1 MWARQGVTVNR
12 RKMYSRVP
20 SEVSQSNAEA
30 ASTQQARIRPKS
42 VGYLRVIAQMGRM
55 RAIPALLTPVLW
67 GASTARWQSE
77 TISIWWAAVLV
88 LTYGALALACN
99 YFGAYVD
106 YLRHIRAEG
115 QYSTAANVRSSMR
128 PSPVGAFDGFDWMQ
142 QGLLR
147 PETFLSLG
155 LISVTIYVLAA
166 LWLGIFVGWPVW
178 FFALISGLMC
188 SVPQWPVVRFAGR
201 FWWLGD
207 LAFWLGLGVF
217 PLLGTYFVLTGT
229 ITRLVL
235 LIAFAPAT
243 FAWLAY
249 QSYSFYSW
257 RRDWRLRRRTL
268 AVVFGPERGL
278 DVAAII
284 AIAGFIALILLM
296 ATGAVPVWTILV
308 LGAFPLFLRAF
319 TRARVWPFSR
329 QAGIGTVEN
338 AINAVILA
346 GMLWLVPMW
355 LI

>member
-1 MWARQGVTVNR
+1 
-12 RKMYSRVP
+12 MYSRVP
-20 SEVSQSNAEA
+20 TEVSQSNADTA
-30 ASTQQARIRPKS
+30 PTQQARIRPKS
-42 VGYLRVIAQMGRM
+42 VGYLRVIAQMGRL

-77 TISIWWAAVLV
+77 TVSIWWAAVLV
-88 LTYGALALACN
+88 LIYGALALGFN

-115 QYSTAANVRSSMR
+115 QYPTATNTRSVRR
-128 PSPVGAFDGFDWMQ
+128 PSPLGAFDGFDWMQ

-188 SVPQWPVVRFAGR
+188 SIPLWPVVRFARR

-207 LAFWLGLGVF
+207 LAYWLGLGVI

-229 ITRLVL
+229 ITRVVL

-257 RRDWRLRRRTL
+257 HRDWRLRRRTL

-308 LGAFPLFLRAF
+308 LGAFPLFLRALA
-319 TRARVWPFSR
+319 RARVWPFSR

-346 GMLWLVPMW
+346 GLLWLVPMW

>member
-1 MWARQGVTVNR
+1 
-12 RKMYSRVP
+12 MYSRVP
-20 SEVSQSNAEA
+20 SEVNQSSTDSAP
-30 ASTQQARIRPKS
+30 TQQARIRPKG

-106 YLRHIRAEG
+106 YMRHTRAEG
-115 QYSTAANVRSSMR
+115 QNSTAANLRSSMR

-147 PETFLSLG
+147 PGTFLSLG
-155 LISVTIYVLAA
+155 LMSVTIYALAA

-178 FFALISGLMC
+178 FFALISGLTC
-188 SVPQWPVVRFAGR
+188 SVPQWPVVRFARR

-207 LAFWLGLGVF
+207 LAHWLGLGVF
-217 PLLGTYFVLTGT
+217 PLLATYFVLTGT

-278 DVAAII
+278 DIAAII
-284 AIAGFIALILLM
+284 AIAGFIALIPLM
-296 ATGAVPVWTILV
+296 ATGSVPVWTILV

-319 TRARVWPFSR
+319 TRAREWPFSR

-338 AINAVILA
+338 AINAAILA
-346 GMLWLVPMW
+346 GLLWLVPLW

>member
-1 MWARQGVTVNR
+1 MV
-12 RKMYSRVP
+12 SRVP
-20 SEVSQSNAEA
+20 SKVRQSSADA
-30 ASTQQARIRPKS
+30 ARTQQARAGPKG
-42 VGYLRVIAQMGRM
+42 VGYFRVIAQMGRM
-55 RAIPALLTPVLW
+55 RSIPALLTPVLW
-67 GASTARWQSE
+67 GAATARWQSE
-77 TISIWWAAVLV
+77 SISIWWAAVLV

-106 YLRHIRAEG
+106 YMRHIRAEG
-115 QYSTAANVRSSMR
+115 QHAMAPNLRSSAR

-155 LISVTIYVLAA
+155 LISGTIYVLAA
-166 LWLGIFVGWPVW
+166 LWLGIFIGWPVW

-188 SVPQWPVVRFAGR
+188 SVPLWQVVRFARR

-207 LAFWLGLGVF
+207 LAYWLGLGVI

-243 FAWLAY
+243 FVWLAY
-249 QSYSFYSW
+249 QSYGFYSW
-257 RRDWRLRRRTL
+257 HRDWRLRRRTL

-284 AIAGFIALILLM
+284 SISGFIALILLM

-319 TRARVWPFSR
+319 ARARVWPFSR

-346 GMLWLVPMW
+346 GLLWLVSMW